1 MALETQVRK
10 DIKSANFSRNL
21 PMKYNPFKGLEL
33 SALGFGTMRLPL
45 LEDGSVDTAQVDD
58 MVDYAMSHGINYF
71 DTAAPYH
78 GGKSETVIGKSLA
91 RYPRESWYLADKYPG
106 HQHCDCFD
114 PAATFEKQLAKCGVE
129 YFDFYLFHNITENS
143 LPDYMD
149 PKWGMLEYF
158 VEQRRLGR
166 IRHLGM
172 SSHAS
177 AATLKEI
184 LDGPYGA
191 EIEFCQ
197 IQLNCLDWTLQD
209 AEEKVR
215 LLNER
220 NIPIWVMEP
229 LRGGRLAR
237 LDGIPASWSFR
248 WLQEVPGVTMILSGM
263 SDMAQMMD
271 NISTFD
277 HISPLAPEEKDRLVT
292 AAASIVNGVPC
303 TACHYCCDGCPAGLD
318 IPVLMNAFN
327 DLNIEFAF
335 TPMMLIESLP
345 EKQRPSACLGCG
357 ACAAICPQGIDI
369 PGTMEKLAGL
379 YDRYPKWSQICIER
393 NKLDKQ

>member
-1 MALETQVRK
+1 MEAMR
-10 DIKSANFSRNL
+10 
-21 PMKYNPFKGLEL
+21 YNSFKGLEL

-45 LEDGSVDTAQVDD
+45 LDDGTIDACQVDR
-58 MVDYAMSHGINYF
+58 MVDYAMRHGINYF

-78 GGKSETVIGKSLA
+78 GGKSEVVIGKSLS
-91 RYPRESWYLADKYPG
+91 RYPRESWFLADKYPG
-106 HQHCDCFD
+106 HQHSGCFD
-114 PAATFEKQLAKCGVE
+114 PAATFEKQLAKCGVD

-143 LPDYMD
+143 LPDYMN
-149 PKWGMLEYF
+149 PEWGMLDYF

-177 AATLKEI
+177 AATLREI
-184 LDGPYGA
+184 LDGPYGR

-237 LDGIPASWSFR
+237 LEGIPVSWPFR
-248 WLQEVPGVTMILSGM
+248 WLQDVPGVTMVLSGM
-263 SDMAQMMD
+263 SDMAQMED
-271 NISTFD
+271 NIATFE
-277 HISPLAPEEKDRLVT
+277 HIAPLAHDEKERLVS

-303 TACHYCCDGCPAGLD
+303 TACRYCCDGCPAGLD
-318 IPVLMNAFN
+318 IPVLMNAYN
-327 DLNIEFAF
+327 DLSVEFAF

-345 EKQRPSACLGCG
+345 EEQRPSACLGCG

-369 PGTMEKLAGL
+369 PGTMVKLGEL
-379 YDRYPKWSQICIER
+379 YDRYPKWSHICIER
-393 NKLDKQ
+393 NKLD